1 MKNIRSKSNKSLTYK
16 KSGVDVE
23 KGERLVDR
31 IKSISKTTT
40 RKGSLGDIGGFGGLF
55 EPQLGNYTQP
65 VLVSSTDGVGTK
77 LRFAFELN
85 RHDTIGIDLVA
96 MCVNDVLTSGAE
108 PLFFLDYI
116 ATGKLD
122 LLQIENVIT
131 GIATGCKEADVAL
144 VGGET
149 AEMPSFYKVSEYDVA
164 GFCVGVV
171 EKKRIID
178 GQKIQ
183 PGDIIIGISSSGPH
197 SNGYS
202 LIREIITSNRAN
214 LSEQLGDQT
223 LGDLVLS
230 PTRIYVRS
238 IMALLAS
245 VKVAGIAHI
254 TGGGLIGNIK
264 RVLPEG
270 LEAQIDRTAWALP
283 QIFEWLQSMGNIS
296 DLEMQKTFNC
306 GIGLVVIIK
315 KDDVTRAQWLLNDA
329 GETVFPIGIIARGDK
344 GVLID

>member
-1 MKNIRSKSNKSLTYK
+1 MENIRSKSNKSLTYK

-23 KGERLVDR
+23 KGDRLVNR
-31 IKSISKTTT
+31 IKNISKTTT
-40 RKGSLGDIGGFGGLF
+40 RKGSLGEIGGFGGLF

-77 LRFAFELN
+77 LRVAFELN

-116 ATGKLD
+116 ATGMLD
-122 LLQIENVIT
+122 PLQIESVIT

-144 VGGET
+144 IGGET
-149 AEMPSFYKVSEYDVA
+149 AEMPGFYEVSEYDVA

-171 EKKRIID
+171 EKKCIID
-178 GQKIQ
+178 GRKTQ

-202 LIREIITSNRAN
+202 LIREIITSNKVN
-214 LSEQLGDQT
+214 LSEKLGDQS

-238 IMALLAS
+238 VMTLLTS
-245 VKVAGIAHI
+245 VEIAGIAHI
-254 TGGGLIGNIK
+254 TGGGLVENLK
-264 RVLPEG
+264 F
-270 LEAQIDRTAWALP
+270 W
-283 QIFEWLQSMGNIS
+283 
-296 DLEMQKTFNC
+296 
-306 GIGLVVIIK
+306 
-315 KDDVTRAQWLLNDA
+315 
-329 GETVFPIGIIARGDK
+329 
-344 GVLID
+344 